1 MKLAVTF
8 LVGLTSFVSSQPAQV
23 DLRLN
28 PEVTQESLRETICV
42 AGWTHAIRPPS
53 SYTRRIKQELLRELE
68 LPGDSAN
75 EYELDHRIPLSLGG
89 APLERANLE
98 LQPWDEAPEKDHKEA
113 CLSRAVCAGRLTLNE
128 ARARIW
134 RDWRKVGAGCD

>member
-1 MKLAVTF
+1 MST
-8 LVGLTSFVSSQPAQV
+8 
-23 DLRLN
+23 
-28 PEVTQESLRETICV
+28 
-42 AGWTHAIRPPS
+42 
-53 SYTRRIKQELLRELE
+53 
-68 LPGDSAN
+68 
-75 EYELDHRIPLSLGG
+75 ELDHRIPLSLGG